1 MCPLLDRTRKERYA
15 DADADAE
22 AAVWKSFLAGE
33 VDLARTTGVAT
44 V

>member
-1 MCPLLDRTRKERYA
+1 MYPLLDRTTKERY
-15 DADADAE
+15 ADADAE